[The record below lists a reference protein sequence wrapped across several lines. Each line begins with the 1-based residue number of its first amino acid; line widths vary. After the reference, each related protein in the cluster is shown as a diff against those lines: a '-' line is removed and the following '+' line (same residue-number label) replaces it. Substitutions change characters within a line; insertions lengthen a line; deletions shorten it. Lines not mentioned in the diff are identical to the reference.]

1 MTNKTQSLG
10 NHTMAASNELSK
22 DFVERAV
29 KVYREYATVASV
41 TTAKVSLLNRDSRGD
56 VNELSIV
63 SKWSQRDL
71 EKNESRSFLRSHI
84 ASYEPTAKS
93 ITNIR
98 EPSFPTEVQNLQL
111 SSMSPSGKLQAIVR
125 KVPGKNG
132 QEEKQFLEIW
142 SSGNLF
148 KSVDVQAF
156 DKHGKICED
165 SQFGCLAWSS
175 NEQFLLY
182 VAEKKLPKA
191 VSYFERQKPSTGDL
205 SDNQGQEKGSK
216 FEFKDDWG
224 EQLVSKCSPILAIF
238 DVIKE
243 EITVLDGVPDHLS
256 AGQACWGPDDN
267 SVVFVGWFNEPY
279 RLGLIYCP
287 IRKSALFSLSLDKAN
302 SLEQLTDVKY
312 AVHSPRFNH
321 AKDKLIYIA
330 LDVGGAHCKCGRL
343 MQYDWKSK
351 VTSTIV
357 DVVDVPERGGF
368 AGIYSRGLSERC
380 WTKEG
385 NAVAISTPWRCSQ
398 KIILANCTNK
408 TVTNLTTAP
417 GSWSLLDVNSD
428 IILASHSAPNSPP
441 RLMVATLPDEVPES
455 GLSWI
460 TVAQS
465 SDLNLEKE
473 ITWTLMTCK
482 PSEQSDFQD
491 EYEAVLIKPVMKD
504 NKKPA
509 MIVFSHGGPHT
520 AYTLDFSLYQA
531 CFCKLGFAILSVNY
545 RGSLGFGQTSL
556 HSLPGNVGTQ
566 DVQDV
571 QRVAVKV
578 LESGEVDTS
587 NVFVMGGSH
596 GGFLTTHLIGQYPD
610 FYRAAATR
618 NPVVNVAA
626 MASISDIPDWCFF
639 EAGHDF
645 SHDSTPTPQML
656 TQMLQFSPI
665 SHVKKVKTPTLILVG
680 EKDLRV
686 PCSQGKVFYKL
697 LKAQGTETRLLS
709 YPEDNHPLSRVE
721 TESDAFIN
729 IVRWFHE
736 HLNN

>member
-1 MTNKTQSLG
+1 
-10 NHTMAASNELSK
+10 MAASNELAE

-41 TTAKVSLLNRDSRGD
+41 TTAKVSLLNRGSRGD
-56 VNELSIV
+56 VNEFSIV

-71 EKNESRSFLRSHI
+71 ERNESRSFLRSHI

-98 EPSFPTEVQNLQL
+98 EPSFPAEVQNLQL
-111 SSMSPSGKLQAIVR
+111 SSLSPSGKLQAIVR
-125 KVPGKNG
+125 KVPGKSG

-156 DKHGKICED
+156 DKHRKICEG

-191 VSYFERQKPSTGDL
+191 VSYFERQKPSTGDS

-238 DVIKE
+238 DVTKE
-243 EITVLDGVPDHLS
+243 EVRVLDGVPDHLS

-267 SVVFVGWFNEPY
+267 SVVFVGWFNKPY
-279 RLGLIYCP
+279 KLGLIYCP
-287 IRKSALFSLSLDKAN
+287 IRKSALFSLSLDQAN

-368 AGIYSRGLSERC
+368 PGIYSRGLSERC

-385 NAVAISTPWRCSQ
+385 NAVAISTPWRSSQ
-398 KIILANCTNK
+398 KIILVNCTNK
-408 TVTNLTTAP
+408 TVTDLTTAP

-460 TVAQS
+460 AVAQS

-482 PSEQSDFQD
+482 PSEQSDFQE

-504 NKKPA
+504 SKKPA
-509 MIVFSHGGPHT
+509 LVVFSHGGPHT
-520 AYTLDFSLYQA
+520 AYTLDFSLYIA

-545 RGSLGFGQTSL
+545 RGSLGFGQSSL

-578 LESGEVDTS
+578 LASGEVDTS

-686 PCSQGKVFYKL
+686 PSSQGKMFYKL
-697 LKAQGTETRLLS
+697 LKAQGTDTRLLS
-709 YPEDNHPLSRVE
+709 YSEDNHPLSRVE

-729 IVRWFHE
+729 IARWFHE